1 MGTKLKH
8 CVGQREDGP
17 FVARGAGM
25 SIEALMT
32 AVDAA
37 GYVMVAEED
46 LPETFGEKVFRE
58 SPTALTVW
66 EPVLA
71 AAASKPGWTASLNN
85 AWGWVTGRPASGA
98 TA

>member
-1 MGTKLKH
+1 MGTKLTH
-8 CVGQREDGP
+8 CVGPRDHGP

-58 SPTALTVW
+58 PSTALTVW

-71 AAASKPGWTASLNN
+71 AAASKPGWSTSLNN

>member
-8 CVGQREDGP
+8 CVGRTEHGQ

-46 LPETFGEKVFRE
+46 LPEAFGDKALKEQ
-58 SPTALTVW
+58 STALTVW

-71 AAASKPGWTASLNN
+71 AAAGKPGWTTPLHN
-85 AWGWVTGRPASGA
+85 AWGWVTRRPASGA
-98 TA
+98 AA

>member
-1 MGTKLKH
+1 MGTKLTH
-8 CVGQREDGP
+8 CVGPRDHGP

-46 LPETFGEKVFRE
+46 LPETFGEKVYQE
-58 SPTALTVW
+58 PSSALTVW

-71 AAASKPGWTASLNN
+71 AAANKPGWSASLHN